1 MSADSFATRI
11 VEWHRRHGRH
21 DLPWQNTRDPYRIWL
36 SEVMLQQT
44 QVTSVIAYYE
54 RFLAAFPDI
63 ASLAAAPEEEVMR
76 LWSGLG
82 YYRRAR
88 HLHQAARRIMQHH
101 GGAFPRELDAI
112 AALPGIGRS
121 TAAAIAAF
129 AFGTR
134 GAILDGNVKR
144 VLARYRAV
152 EGYPASP
159 EVERLLWSIAD
170 AVLPTEDIEA
180 YTQAMMDL
188 GATVCV
194 RSRPRCD
201 VCPVAQDCAAFRT
214 HRTQAL
220 PTPRPARVLPHR
232 ELDVLVIEAEGA
244 WLFER
249 RGATGVWAGL
259 WSLPEV
265 EHGDDAVSACRL
277 RFGIETKCGERLPAI
292 EHAFTHYRL
301 TMHPVR
307 LVARSPRV
315 QASAPDRAWITSE
328 AAIRGALPA
337 PIKRLVQAHAPR
349 FDLLALD

>member
-1 MSADSFATRI
+1 MSAKTFAARI
-11 VEWHRRHGRH
+11 LLWHRRHGRH
-21 DLPWQNTRDPYRIWL
+21 DLPWQGTRDPYRIWL

-44 QVTSVIAYYE
+44 QVTSVIPYFQ
-54 RFLAAFPDI
+54 RFVEAFPDL
-63 ASLAAAPEEEVMR
+63 ASLAAASLDDVMR

-88 HLHQAARRIMQHH
+88 HLHEAARIIVREHH
-101 GGAFPRELDAI
+101 GVFPRDVEAI

-144 VLARYRAV
+144 VLARHCGV
-152 EGYPASP
+152 EGYPGSP
-159 EVERLLWSIAD
+159 QVEGALWNIAE
-170 AVLPTEDIEA
+170 AELPETGIEA

-201 VCPVAQDCAAFRT
+201 ACPVANDCIALRT
-214 HRTQAL
+214 HRVEML
-220 PTPRPARVLPHR
+220 PTPRPARVLPQR
-232 ELDVLVIEAEGA
+232 EVDVLMIESDGA

-249 RGATGVWAGL
+249 RGSAGVWSGL
-259 WSLPEV
+259 WSLPELAR
-265 EHGDDAVSACRL
+265 GDDPVQSCRL
-277 RFGIETKCGERLPAI
+277 RFGLEVSTTERLPPI

-307 LVARSPRV
+307 LVAASPLV

-337 PIKRLVQAHAPR
+337 PIKRLVQRHAPR
-349 FDLLALD
+349 SDLFA